1 MYILKYIRDGWN
13 DLVFPFPSISIFI
26 YVKCHR
32 CTMYTSVFTVKLH
45 KYKIFSSV
53 SVVVK
58 FLNTLNT
65 HYRIVSFYRL
75 FKVST
80 FDSQFPQ
87 PPKDLS
93 QRLGRES
100 PILN

>member
-13 DLVFPFPSISIFI
+13 DLVFPFPSISIFM
-26 YVKCHR
+26 YVKCHK

-65 HYRIVSFYRL
+65 HYRIVSYRI
-75 FKVST
+75 VSYRIVT
-80 FDSQFPQ
+80 MPLQSYQ
-87 PPKDLS
+87 S
-93 QRLGRES
+93 VAIS
-100 PILN
+100 SSHI

>member
-13 DLVFPFPSISIFI
+13 DLVFPSPSISIFM
-26 YVKCHR
+26 YVKCHK

-65 HYRIVSFYRL
+65 HYRIVSYRI
-75 FKVST
+75 VSYRIVSYRIVT
-80 FDSQFPQ
+80 MPLQSYQ
-87 PPKDLS
+87 S
-93 QRLGRES
+93 VAIS
-100 PILN
+100 SSHI